1 MSIKIN
7 HELPLPEVLK
17 AEYPLDAELKKAK
30 QLRDQEIRQIFTGES
45 DKFIVL
51 VGPCSA
57 DNEDTVCEYVSRLKT
72 VADKVSDKLMIIP
85 RVYTN
90 KPRTTGDGYKGMLH
104 QQDPSKASKGIVY
117 ICEEMYNLVLYII
130 KDNLRETTK
139 KYVPMFGTLTV
150 MMIVSNL
157 IGLIGLQNPTSNVS
171 FNATLAVTMWL
182 MIQGNGIKK
191 GGLLARMKELTE
203 PMFLLTPLNVIGELA
218 LPISLTMRLFG
229 NILAGYIIS
238 MLVYTLIKM
247 LMPVGLLGLLVTPFL
262 HMYFDIFSGV
272 IQTYIFFTL
281 SSFFLGQQ
289 VAAQED

>member
-1 MSIKIN
+1 MSDVSAIIIHIGKFSLQIQQSILVWLGICVFFAFFFYFAGKKI
-7 HELPLPEVLK
+7 EK
-17 AEYPLDAELKKAK
+17 
-30 QLRDQEIRQIFTGES
+30 
-45 DKFIVL
+45 
-51 VGPCSA
+51 
-57 DNEDTVCEYVSRLKT
+57 
-72 VADKVSDKLMIIP
+72 
-85 RVYTN
+85 
-90 KPRTTGDGYKGMLH
+90 
-104 QQDPSKASKGIVY
+104 QDPSKASKGIVY
-117 ICEEMYNLVLYII
+117 ICEEIYNLVLYVI

-139 KYVPMFGTLTV
+139 KYIPMFGTL
-150 MMIVSNL
+150 IV
-157 IGLIGLQNPTSNVS
+157 
-171 FNATLAVTMWL
+171 L

-247 LMPVGLLGLLVTPFL
+247 LMPIGLLGLLVTPFL

-289 VAAQED
+289 VVIQED

>member
-1 MSIKIN
+1 MSDVSAIIIHIGKFSLQIQQSILVWLGICVFFAFFFYFAGKKI
-7 HELPLPEVLK
+7 EK
-17 AEYPLDAELKKAK
+17 
-30 QLRDQEIRQIFTGES
+30 
-45 DKFIVL
+45 
-51 VGPCSA
+51 
-57 DNEDTVCEYVSRLKT
+57 
-72 VADKVSDKLMIIP
+72 
-85 RVYTN
+85 
-90 KPRTTGDGYKGMLH
+90 
-104 QQDPSKASKGIVY
+104 QDPSKASKGIVY
-117 ICEEMYNLVLYII
+117 ICEEIYNLVLYVI

-139 KYVPMFGTLTV
+139 KYIPMFGTLIV

-203 PMFLLTPLNVIGELA
+203 PMFLL
-218 LPISLTMRLFG
+218 
-229 NILAGYIIS
+229 AGYIIS

-247 LMPVGLLGLLVTPFL
+247 LMPIGLLGLLVTPFL

-289 VAAQED
+289 VVIQED

>member
-1 MSIKIN
+1 MSDVSAIIIHIGKFSLQIQQSILVWLGICVFFAFFFYFAGKKI
-7 HELPLPEVLK
+7 EK
-17 AEYPLDAELKKAK
+17 
-30 QLRDQEIRQIFTGES
+30 
-45 DKFIVL
+45 
-51 VGPCSA
+51 
-57 DNEDTVCEYVSRLKT
+57 
-72 VADKVSDKLMIIP
+72 
-85 RVYTN
+85 
-90 KPRTTGDGYKGMLH
+90 
-104 QQDPSKASKGIVY
+104 QDPSKASKGIVY
-117 ICEEMYNLVLYII
+117 ICEEIYNLVLYVI

-139 KYVPMFGTLTV
+139 KYIPMFGTLIV

-171 FNATLAVTMWL
+171 FNATLAVTM
-182 MIQGNGIKK
+182 KK

-247 LMPVGLLGLLVTPFL
+247 LMPVGLLGLLITPFL

-289 VAAQED
+289 VAIQED

>member
-1 MSIKIN
+1 MSDVSAIIIHIGKFSLQIQQSILVWLGICVFFAFFFYFAGKKI
-7 HELPLPEVLK
+7 EK
-17 AEYPLDAELKKAK
+17 
-30 QLRDQEIRQIFTGES
+30 
-45 DKFIVL
+45 
-51 VGPCSA
+51 
-57 DNEDTVCEYVSRLKT
+57 
-72 VADKVSDKLMIIP
+72 
-85 RVYTN
+85 
-90 KPRTTGDGYKGMLH
+90 
-104 QQDPSKASKGIVY
+104 QDPSKASKGIVY
-117 ICEEMYNLVLYII
+117 ICEEIYNLVLYVI

-139 KYVPMFGTLTV
+139 KYIPMFGTLIV

-171 FNATLAVTMWL
+171 FNA
-182 MIQGNGIKK
+182 IKK

-247 LMPVGLLGLLVTPFL
+247 LMPIGLLGLLVTPFL

-289 VAAQED
+289 VAIQED

>member
-1 MSIKIN
+1 MSDVSAIIIHIGKFSLQIQQSILVWLGICVFFAFFFYFAGKKI
-7 HELPLPEVLK
+7 E
-17 AEYPLDAELKKAK
+17 A
-30 QLRDQEIRQIFTGES
+30 
-45 DKFIVL
+45 
-51 VGPCSA
+51 
-57 DNEDTVCEYVSRLKT
+57 
-72 VADKVSDKLMIIP
+72 
-85 RVYTN
+85 
-90 KPRTTGDGYKGMLH
+90 
-104 QQDPSKASKGIVY
+104 QDPSKSSKGIVY
-117 ICEEMYNLVLYII
+117 ICEEMYNLVLYVI

-139 KYVPMFGTLTV
+139 KYIPLFGTLIV

-171 FNATLAVTMWL
+171 FNATLAVTVSL

-289 VAAQED
+289 VAIQED